1 MEHNVPDSPTHT
13 IKLLDNWD
21 GQGDIVWMLAYKVG
35 DEFYCWEC
43 GSEFGKPVIQHE
55 GDQILG
61 AWELNEENNTQNVSL
76 HTNEVSA
83 QKDEVITLNHSNV
96 GPFVE
101 YIVNEMNAKH
111 GDILKGFILTAEK
124 LDELFVAAK
133 TISGDNNTKLQ

>member
-1 MEHNVPDSPTHT
+1 M
-13 IKLLDNWD
+13 
-21 GQGDIVWMLAYKVG
+21 
-35 DEFYCWEC
+35 
-43 GSEFGKPVIQHE
+43 IQHE

-61 AWELNEENNTQNVSL
+61 AWELNEGNNAQ
-76 HTNEVSA
+76 SA
-83 QKDEVITLNHSNV
+83 SPHSHAESTQKDELITLNHNNV

-111 GDILKGFILTAEK
+111 GDTLKGFILTAEK